1 MDDQRPILRAIV
13 LDFSSVNHVD
23 VTSIQGLIDIRNQL
37 DRHAAPELVEWHI
50 AHINSRWTKRA
61 LAAAGF
67 GYPTEDFINQ
77 AGQWKPVYGVAETFG
92 YKVGGDSSSSDL
104 SDRQLENRK
113 TGRFHDDIEHA
124 SPPSPTADDC
134 GKSVHDQVNDH
145 FQTQGKLSSV
155 HGLNRPFFHVDLSSA
170 VHAAINNAE
179 RKIPSGTRFS
189 VAGERILPEQGR
201 IIAPENNIKTA

>member
-1 MDDQRPILRAIV
+1 
-13 LDFSSVNHVD
+13 VD

-50 AHINSRWTKRA
+50 ANINSRWTKRA

-92 YKVGGDSSSSDL
+92 YKVGGSTSSDL
-104 SDRQLENRK
+104 SDAQLEIRK
-113 TGRFHDDIEHA
+113 TRSRDIEEAHA
-124 SPPSPTADDC
+124 IDDHS
-134 GKSVHDQVNDH
+134 KSVHDRVDEH
-145 FQTQGKLSSV
+145 FKAKGKLSSV
-155 HGLNRPFFHVDLSSA
+155 HGINRPFFHVDLSVA

-179 RKIPSGTRFS
+179 RKVPRGTRFS
-189 VAGERILPEQGR
+189 VTGERISPEQGR
-201 IIAPENNIKTA
+201 IIALEDDIKTA